1 MDTIDEAI
9 EWWRGVL
16 PAITDLE
23 RMVRCC
29 EQAIA
34 DLTFDI
40 ASARHGWPEDRTGS
54 PNRDIADRAKAG
66 P

>member
-1 MDTIDEAI
+1 MI
-9 EWWRGVL
+9 ECKRL
-16 PAITDLE
+16 LTNTLKKLALL
-23 RMVRCC
+23 VRCC

-40 ASARHGWPEDRTGS
+40 ASARHEWPENRTGS
-54 PNRDIADRAKAG
+54 PKRDIADRAKAW